1 VQDLLKHAPEIDPEI
16 AIGSQ
21 NYLADQY
28 LADASYW
35 GVMEKERWQNYAQW
49 LYEQGLI
56 ERKLEVETSFTNKFL
71 LGEEK

>member
-1 VQDLLKHAPEIDPEI
+1 
-16 AIGSQ
+16 
-21 NYLADQY
+21 LADQY